1 MRRVLAVTLI
11 VIPLLLGLPPPAEAV
26 PVAQRE
32 FDWVLK
38 RTPDLKRG
46 AKIYDTCAAC
56 HGKDGEGVSDGTV
69 PAIGGQHFTVVA
81 KQLVDFRTGFRADP
95 RMKHFS
101 DVRFLAISQDIAD
114 VAAYISQLPVPERK
128 VPTPNGTSVRGATLY
143 AKECARCHGESGQ
156 GNADAL
162 APRLA
167 AQHADYLIRQLVDT
181 QAGYRE
187 TMKDAHLGLLEDR
200 SAAEVAEI
208 AGYLSA
214 LDATSVTS
222 RGN

>member
-1 MRRVLAVTLI
+1 MRSVWAVTGLA
-11 VIPLLLGLPPPAEAV
+11 IPLLIGLATHSDAV

-32 FDWVLK
+32 FDWVLE
-38 RTPDLKRG
+38 RTPDVKRG
-46 AKIYDTCAAC
+46 EKIYDTCAAC
-56 HGKDGEGVSDGTV
+56 HGKYGEGVSDGTV
-69 PAIGGQHFTVVA
+69 PAIGGQHFTVLA

-95 RMKHFS
+95 RMKHFA

-143 AKECARCHGESGQ
+143 AKSCARCHGEAGQ
-156 GNADAL
+156 GNADQL

-167 AQHADYLIRQLVDT
+167 AQHGDYLIRQLEDT
-181 QAGYRE
+181 QAGWRE
-187 TMKDAHLGLLEDR
+187 TMKDAHLAPLQGL
-200 SAAEVAEI
+200 SKTEVAEI

-214 LDATSVTS
+214 LEAPAPRPT
-222 RGN
+222 G